1 MNVYASG
8 WYDTGG
14 GRNFDHNG
22 SDCHMNR
29 RTDQDG
35 QHWEYRRHKGSR
47 RRKKFHC
54 VNLKMNSDGQYWTG
68 GPSTI
73 HPNKDD
79 YIKWGSGNQGHH
91 PCKNIGE
98 SYTYMRNSAFPGA
111 HFGFRC
117 TVPSNKIHSLIN
129 GNSSHVNSAGAT
141 DSSNNRKTMKDQLL
155 FGATMKGGQQTG
167 TGYCLKKEHLAVKFG
182 NQTCFDLISSRI
194 NQATANQKAIEYCV
208 TAAGRKDP
216 KCKCLNVAGSG
227 FLNRCKAN
235 PTWAGCNEIMPRI
248 NELQTL
254 LKGSNLKED
263 DFGNA
268 DCIVPDIC
276 GGGVYQPLSGKPNCA
291 KRWKYV
297 NQVMNQDKCKK
308 PMGI

>member
-14 GRNFDHNG
+14 NRNFDHNG
-22 SDCHMNR
+22 SDCHMGR

-35 QHWEYRRHKGSR
+35 QHWAYRRHKGDR

-68 GPSTI
+68 GPSTN

-155 FGATMKGGQQTG
+155 F
-167 TGYCLKKEHLAVKFG
+167 V
-182 NQTCFDLISSRI
+182 
-194 NQATANQKAIEYCV
+194 
-208 TAAGRKDP
+208 
-216 KCKCLNVAGSG
+216 
-227 FLNRCKAN
+227 
-235 PTWAGCNEIMPRI
+235 PR
-248 NELQTL
+248 
-254 LKGSNLKED
+254 
-263 DFGNA
+263 
-268 DCIVPDIC
+268 
-276 GGGVYQPLSGKPNCA
+276 
-291 KRWKYV
+291 
-297 NQVMNQDKCKK
+297 
-308 PMGI
+308 